1 MVTVPRELPVTA
13 TEHSVPEST
22 QVSDEGNETP
32 PIPPLSEKVM
42 VSPEIFPAA
51 PETLAVH

>member
-13 TEHSVPEST
+13 TEQLVPESM
-22 QVSDEGNETP
+22 QVPDEGNETP
-32 PIPPLSEKVM
+32 PIPPVSEKVM

>member
-13 TEHSVPEST
+13 TEQLVPESM
-22 QVSDEGNETP
+22 QVPDEGNETP
-32 PIPPLSEKVM
+32 PIPPVSEKVM
-42 VSPEIFPAA
+42 VSPKIFPAA